1 MGVCRVLMIT
11 SCKGGVGKSTVAAN
25 LGHTLALSGKRV
37 LLIDLDLGMRCL
49 DLILGV
55 EDQALYDISDVV
67 GGVPAERAVIK
78 YPGCE
83 SLHFIA
89 APYTTERTVDADA
102 FKAAVCDIRDGGS
115 YDYIIV
121 DTPGDIGY
129 PFTLACSVADAA
141 LIVASHGPSTIR
153 AAEHTARQLEAKGV
167 SNMRLIINNYDIA
180 DHKGISSGERASI
193 IDIIDRTYLRL
204 LGVIPYDA
212 AFARAQE
219 HGRLAGG
226 KDTLNVAVAFSNI
239 GKRIDGEQVSL
250 FKGFKKI
257 SRKKLL

>member
-1 MGVCRVLMIT
+1 MIT

-25 LGHTLALSGKRV
+25 LGYTMALSGKRV

-49 DLILGV
+49 DLILGL
-55 EDQALYDISDVV
+55 EDKALYDISDVA
-67 GGVPAERAVIK
+67 GGVPVSRAAIA
-78 YPGCE
+78 YPGCAG
-83 SLHFIA
+83 LHFVA
-89 APYTTERTVDADA
+89 APYSPDRTVDAESFRA
-102 FKAAVCDIRDGGS
+102 TVNEVRDSGD
-115 YDYIIV
+115 YDYIII

-129 PFTLACSVADAA
+129 PFALACSVADAA

-153 AAEHTARQLEAKGV
+153 AAEHTARQLEEKGV
-167 SNMRLIINNYDIA
+167 SNMRLIINNYDTG
-180 DHKGISSGERASI
+180 DHKGISRGERAGV

-219 HGRLAGG
+219 RGEPAGG
-226 KDTLNVAVAFSNI
+226 RASRNVATAFSNI
-239 GKRIDGEQVSL
+239 ARRIDGEQVSL

-257 SRKKLL
+257 TRKKLF